1 MTAQEIL
8 YAKRSSLCGLGT
20 HPSTYEELG
29 KSWAWAVLYNA
40 KEHLS
45 GQIPRVRT
53 DFGHIFGWMEEFEA
67 KRERHDY
74 HR

>member
-8 YAKRSSLCGLGT
+8 SASRGAVVYFGT

-40 KEHLS
+40 QEHLD

-53 DFGHIFGWMEEFEA
+53 DFGHIFGWTEEFEA
-67 KRERHDY
+67 KREAHDY